1 MGRGFYAY
9 AAGKISDC
17 GMSIPPV
24 LTRVHDL
31 SQSIAQVIAPLCEEK
46 FWMTT
51 QLKSSESPVGESAT
65 GKTCYVPQNHRRI
78 LCIFPKY
85 SRSFG
90 TFHHAYPLMGIRKV
104 RAFMPPQGILVVAA
118 YLPKQWEIRFIDE
131 NVQPAKRSD
140 YNWADVVIVSGM
152 HIQRPQINQINE
164 LAHRAGKITV
174 VGGPSV
180 SGCPEYYPDFDIL
193 HLGELGDATD
203 QMIEY
208 LDQQAERP
216 KQQIRF
222 ETKERLPLSEFP
234 IPAYH
239 LLDINHYFLANIQF
253 SSGCPYRC
261 EFCDIPELYGRSPR
275 LKNPEQI
282 LAELDAMLAAGNPG
296 AVYFVDDNFVGDR
309 RALMTL
315 LPHLIDWQK
324 RNGYP
329 VQFACE
335 ATLNL
340 AQSPKLLEM
349 MREAYFC
356 TVFCGIETPETE
368 ALKSISKTHNLSMP
382 ILEAVKILNS
392 YGMEVVSGIIMGLDT
407 DTPETADRILEFIRL
422 SQIPMLTINLL
433 HALPRTPLWRRLEEE
448 GRLVVEDNRDSNV
461 EFLMPYEQ
469 VIDMWRRCITE
480 AYEPEFLYQRFAYN
494 MEHTYPKRISVPNSP
509 ARTSGANIRKGLTM
523 LANILIRVGVFSHYR
538 KTFWKMAY
546 PALKSGDIESLI
558 HVGLV
563 GHHLIKFAAECA
575 TGEESASF
583 YSQKLRKTQPK
594 QLEASVAGN

>member
-1 MGRGFYAY
+1 M
-9 AAGKISDC
+9 
-17 GMSIPPV
+17 
-24 LTRVHDL
+24 
-31 SQSIAQVIAPLCEEK
+31 
-46 FWMTT
+46 
-51 QLKSSESPVGESAT
+51 SAT
-65 GKTCYVPQNHRRI
+65 LTSIEKPLTEDCARRTRYVPRNHRRI

-90 TFHHAYPLMGIRKV
+90 TFHHAYPLMGRVK
-104 RAFMPPQGILVVAA
+104 AFMPPQGILVVAS
-118 YLPKQWEIRFIDE
+118 YLPQAWDVRFIDE
-131 NVQPAKRSD
+131 NVRPATRRD
-140 YNWADVVIVSGM
+140 YEWADVVIVSGM
-152 HIQRPQINQINE
+152 HIQRPQINQINN
-164 LAHRAGKITV
+164 LAHRAGKIAV

-180 SGCPEYYPDFDIL
+180 SGCPDYYPDFDIL

-208 LDQQAERP
+208 LDQTIERP

-222 ETKERLPLSEFP
+222 ETKERLPLNEFP

-239 LLDINHYFLANIQF
+239 LLNLNQYFLANIQF

-261 EFCDIPELYGRSPR
+261 EFCDIPELYGNNPR
-275 LKNPEQI
+275 MKNPEQL
-282 LAELDAMLAAGNPG
+282 LAELDAIREVGNVG

-309 RALMTL
+309 RAVMKL

-356 TVFCGIETPETE
+356 TIFCGIETPDPE

-382 ILEAVKILNS
+382 ILEAVKTLNR

-433 HALPRTPLWRRLEEE
+433 HALPRTPLWRRLEQE
-448 GRLVVEDNRDSNV
+448 GRLVFDEKRDSNV
-461 EFLMPYEQ
+461 EFLMPYDQ
-469 VIDMWRRCITE
+469 VIDMWRRCITT

-494 MEHTYPKRISVPNSP
+494 MEHTYLNRIKVPNSP
-509 ARTSGANIRKGLTM
+509 ARVSGKNIRKGLTI

-546 PALKSGDIESLI
+546 PKLKTGNIEGLI

-575 TGEESASF
+575 RGEEAASF
-583 YSQKLRKTQPK
+583 YSQKLGSNKPQEIRT
-594 QLEASVAGN
+594 SVVNH

>member
-1 MGRGFYAY
+1 M
-9 AAGKISDC
+9 
-17 GMSIPPV
+17 
-24 LTRVHDL
+24 
-31 SQSIAQVIAPLCEEK
+31 
-46 FWMTT
+46 
-51 QLKSSESPVGESAT
+51 SAT
-65 GKTCYVPQNHRRI
+65 LTSIEKPFTEDSARRTRYVPRNHRRI

-90 TFHHAYPLMGIRKV
+90 TFHHAYPLMGRVK
-104 RAFMPPQGILVVAA
+104 AFMPPQGILVVAS
-118 YLPKQWEIRFIDE
+118 YLPQAWDVRFIDE
-131 NVQPAKRSD
+131 NVRPATRRD
-140 YNWADVVIVSGM
+140 YEWADVVIVSGM
-152 HIQRPQINQINE
+152 HIQRPQINHINE

-180 SGCPEYYPDFDIL
+180 SGCPDYYPDFDIL

-203 QMIEY
+203 QTIEY
-208 LDQQAERP
+208 LDQTIERP

-222 ETKERLPLSEFP
+222 ETKERLPLNEFP

-239 LLDINHYFLANIQF
+239 LLNLNQYFLANIQF

-261 EFCDIPELYGRSPR
+261 EFCDIPELYGNNPR
-275 LKNPEQI
+275 MKTPEQL
-282 LAELDAMLAAGNPG
+282 LAELDAIREAGNVG

-309 RALMTL
+309 RAVMKL

-356 TVFCGIETPETE
+356 TVFCGIETPDPE

-382 ILEAVKILNS
+382 ILDAVKTLNS

-433 HALPRTPLWRRLEEE
+433 HALPRTPLWRRLEQE
-448 GRLVVEDNRDSNV
+448 GRLVFDEKRDSNV

-469 VIDMWRRCITE
+469 VIDMWRRCITT

-494 MEHTYPKRISVPNSP
+494 MEHTYPNRIKVPNSP
-509 ARTSGANIRKGLTM
+509 ARVSGKNIRKGLTI
-523 LANILIRVGVFSHYR
+523 LANILIRVGMFSHYR

-546 PALKSGDIESLI
+546 PKLKTGNIEGLI

-575 TGEESASF
+575 RGEEAASF
-583 YSQKLRKTQPK
+583 YSQKLGNNRSKEMRT
-594 QLEASVAGN
+594 SVVNH